1 VIDPSNLDDQ
11 ENWAGGFYELAI
23 EIGPTDDRR
32 LEETL
37 TALWRIAAI
46 EGCFVGGRAGRS
58 GRVAVPVSLSSLETA
73 GHLRGAVTLPGN
85 RVSVCGVVA
94 LREEKAGT
102 GRSDWL
108 VLYVPLGALARI
120 DPRVRGFP
128 FDDQS
133 GAASLAWRRPLD
145 MRLADVGTR
154 VYTEVPFELA
164 LVGLESVGEIHA
176 EGLQAGIPT
185 VRMHGILAP
194 VDGKLRYYGATS

>member
-85 RVSVCGVVA
+85 RVSVCESSPCEKRRPGPDAQIGSSCTSLSA
-94 LREEKAGT
+94 LWPGSTREYE
-102 GRSDWL
+102 
-108 VLYVPLGALARI
+108 
-120 DPRVRGFP
+120 GFP
-128 FDDQS
+128 SMIRVVQ
-133 GAASLAWRRPLD
+133 
-145 MRLADVGTR
+145 RL
-154 VYTEVPFELA
+154 
-164 LVGLESVGEIHA
+164 
-176 EGLQAGIPT
+176 
-185 VRMHGILAP
+185 
-194 VDGKLRYYGATS
+194 